1 MKNQVKATD
10 KDLVLTLLLGWAG
23 YWRLKKGQKGLAV
36 LWFFTLGCAGIGWL
50 VDIFACLAAIQKT
63 QKSTPQFVSPQQAV
77 PTYTPVQAVPQPY
90 QTLASS
96 PASYESSNTLKK
108 PHFLDFLEG
117 QEKTYAY
124 ENVEL
129 YIVPGQEPDFSKIG
143 LHEFV
148 DFVQEPDNTYDNKAV
163 YAVLDGQKLGYFK
176 KNRLQD
182 MMNDYIRRSDCDVI
196 GYVSQVDFASRK
208 ITLDIAFYRDVEI
221 LSKVKLTA
229 CKGQDAQDA
238 LLYANEDDIVTIEY
252 DYLKEAYIVSDDAG
266 NIIGRL
272 PKSLNSKLDDYDDVK
287 GYICSIDFDDN
298 GKCVPTVAIY

>member
-1 MKNQVKATD
+1 MKKQVKVTD

-23 YWRLKKGQKGLAV
+23 YWRIKKGQKGLAV

-50 VDIFACLAAIQKT
+50 ADIIACFSAIQKT

-77 PTYTPVQAVPQPY
+77 PIYTPVQAVPQPY

-96 PASYESSNTLKK
+96 PASSNTLKK

-129 YIVPGQEPDFSKIG
+129 YIVPGQEPDFSKIR

-148 DFVQEPDNTYDNKAV
+148 DFVQEPDNTYDSKAV
-163 YAVLDGQKLGYFK
+163 YAVLDGQKLGYFR

-266 NIIGRL
+266 NIIGQL
-272 PKSLNSKLDDYDDVK
+272 PKSLNRKLEEYDDIK
-287 GYICSIDFDDN
+287 GYICSIELDDN
-298 GKCVPTVAIY
+298 SKYMPTVAVY